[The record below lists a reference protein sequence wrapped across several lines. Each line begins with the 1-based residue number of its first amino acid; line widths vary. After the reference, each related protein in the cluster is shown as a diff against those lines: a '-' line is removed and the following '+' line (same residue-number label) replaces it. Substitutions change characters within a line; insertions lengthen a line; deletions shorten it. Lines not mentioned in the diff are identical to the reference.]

1 MTNRRI
7 KPRLIT
13 SPRMW
18 LITKPLPSVVVR
30 SLFTSP
36 NFTTLNAENT
46 QRKKG
51 THLQVPNRRLV
62 HVVKRTVVRRARRAC
77 RINSGIVSRPTRK
90 AARRQA

>member
-18 LITKPLPSVVVR
+18 LSPNLFPR